1 MYIKRKL
8 ESKILKYLK
17 TPEIIAVLGPRQ
29 CGKTTLFKKIFSDL
43 EKAVFVSFEDKNI
56 LNMFNRNI
64 EDFVKLYVSGNKY
77 LFIDEFQYSK
87 NGGKRLKYIFDS
99 EKIKIFITGSSA
111 VDLTI
116 QATKHLVG
124 RIFIFN
130 LYPLDF
136 SEFLSYKDV
145 ALERIYLE
153 SNSGFISEKT
163 VPVGNEIKNKI
174 LKEFE
179 EYSIFGGYPRVVLAR
194 DDEEKK
200 EVLKNIYN
208 TFFLREVRDVLGLID
223 DYKLG
228 KLIKALAF
236 QAGNLIEYK
245 ELSRTSEFAYP
256 TLKKY
261 LNFLKKTY
269 VIDLVK
275 PFYKNKRTE
284 IVKNPKVYF
293 LDSGL
298 RNVIVNDFRK
308 FEDRND
314 IGQIMENSTFSQLV
328 KGGYDLN
335 YWRNKRKSEVDFILN
350 LPEGKTLGV
359 EVKNLLKNDQSKSM
373 ADFEKTYPDVKV
385 ILVFAVLS
393 GKFQKSAGRK
403 IFPVYFI

>member
-8 ESKILKYLK
+8 EDKILKYLE

-29 CGKTTLFKKIFSDL
+29 CGKTTLLKKIFSGL
-43 EKAVFVSFEDKNI
+43 KKAVFVSFEDKNV

-64 EDFVKLYVSGNKY
+64 EDFVKLYVRGNRY

-111 VDLTI
+111 IDLTI
-116 QATKHLVG
+116 QATRYLVG

-130 LYPLDF
+130 LFPLDF
-136 SEFLSYKDV
+136 SEFLSYKNV
-145 ALERIYLE
+145 ALNRIYSEL
-153 SNSGFISEKT
+153 NPGFLSKKNVT
-163 VPVGNEIKNKI
+163 VGNEIKQK
-174 LKEFE
+174 LAREFE
-179 EYSIFGGYPRVVLAR
+179 EYSIFGGYPRVILAR
-194 DDEEKK
+194 DEAEKK

-236 QAGNLIEYK
+236 QAGNLVEYR
-245 ELSRTSEFAYP
+245 ELSQISEFTYP

-261 LNFLKKTY
+261 LNFLEKTY
-269 VIDLVK
+269 IVGLVK

-293 LDSGL
+293 FDSGL
-298 RNVIVNDFRK
+298 RNAIVNDFRK

-314 IGQIMENSTFSQLV
+314 MGQVLENAVFSQLV
-328 KGGYDLN
+328 KAGYDLN

-350 LPEGKTLGV
+350 
-359 EVKNLLKNDQSKSM
+359 
-373 ADFEKTYPDVKV
+373 
-385 ILVFAVLS
+385 
-393 GKFQKSAGRK
+393 
-403 IFPVYFI
+403 